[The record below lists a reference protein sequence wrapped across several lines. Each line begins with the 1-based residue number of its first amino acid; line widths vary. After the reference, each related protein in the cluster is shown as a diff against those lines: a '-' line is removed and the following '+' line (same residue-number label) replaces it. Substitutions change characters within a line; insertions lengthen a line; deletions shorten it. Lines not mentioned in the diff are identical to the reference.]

1 MKKLF
6 MLLVLSFTVLGIVVA
21 QSDSTMVVTY
31 TFGDSFVEFI
41 KNNYISVVGFISWLI
56 LEHWLGKTT
65 KVKAGSTL
73 EVIINFIKMVV
84 KLILKK

>member
-6 MLLVLSFTVLGIVVA
+6 MFMALLLGIVGIVAA
-21 QSDSTMVVTY
+21 QSDSTMIVTY
-31 TFGDSFVEFI
+31 TFGDSFAEFI
-41 KNNYISVVGFISWLI
+41 KNNYISVVGFISWLV
-56 LEHWLGKTT
+56 LEHWLGKTS

-73 EVIINFIKMVV
+73 EIVINFLKMVV